1 MAQIALSNDKRTGR
15 QSSHDEES
23 LHKLAEEMHCKKS
36 VSLMI
41 KNSSDRTLCEPKV
54 YTASGKIYKNLPNK
68 INPGEEVTLGFHK
81 TKIPF
86 RGAEGVVVYDI
97 RGTEDHLCIFYC
109 VPYVGFNGF
118 GLKWK
123 TCREISADENLCN
136 EMAKKQ
142 WEIKNALSWHDAK
155 EDNIKLLAS
164 GFMNQAD
171 KAHMVVEISNRN
183 TE

>member
-1 MAQIALSNDKRTGR
+1 MAQIALSKDKRTGQ
-15 QSSHDEES
+15 QSSIDEET
-23 LHKLAEEMHCKKS
+23 LHELAEEMHCKKS

-41 KNSSDRTLCEPKV
+41 KNSSNRTLCEPKV

-68 INPGEEVTLGFHK
+68 VVPGENVTLGFHK

-97 RGTEDHLCIFYC
+97 RGTEDQLCIFYC

-123 TCREISADENLCN
+123 TRQRISADEDLCN
-136 EMAKKQ
+136 EMAKQQ
-142 WEIKNALSWHDAK
+142 WEIKNALKWHTERA
-155 EDNIKLLAS
+155 EDLSAT
-164 GFMNQAD
+164 GFMDQAD
-171 KAHMVVEISNRN
+171 KAHMIVEILNKN
-183 TE
+183 